1 MLGYLVRRILIMVP
15 TLIAISIVVFVIIHL
30 PPGDYFSTYIA
41 ELQSQGEPA
50 DLAKIAFL
58 KAQYG
63 FDKPLWQQYVFWA
76 IGLLHGEMG
85 FSFAYNLPVNQV
97 VGDRLFLTFI
107 VSFTT
112 ILFTYAVAFPI
123 GVYSA
128 THQYSWSDHSLTFL
142 GFLGL
147 ATPNFLLALV
157 LIYFAHLWFGIS
169 VGGLMDPQY
178 IDKAWSWGKAASVFA
193 HLWIP
198 VIVIGSAGTASM
210 IRRLRAN
217 LLDELQM
224 QYVVTAR
231 AKGLHPLRVLFKYP
245 LRMALNPFISD
256 IGSLLPH
263 VISGAAIVSV
273 VMSLPTTGP
282 MLLDALRSQDMYLA
296 GSFLMFMA
304 FMTVVGVFLSDV
316 ALAVLDPR
324 IRFQAGARQ

>member
-1 MLGYLVRRILIMVP
+1 MLSYLVHRILIMIP
-15 TLIAISIVVFVIIHL
+15 TLIAISIVIFTIINL
-30 PPGDYFSTYIA
+30 PPGDYFTTYIA
-41 ELQSQGEPA
+41 ELQSSGEAA
-50 DLAKIAFL
+50 DLVKINFL

-63 FDKPLWQQYVFWA
+63 FDRPIWEQYLYWVG
-76 IGLLHGEMG
+76 GLLHGDMG
-85 FSFAYNLPVNQV
+85 YSFAYGLPVNEV
-97 VGDRLFLTFI
+97 VGDRLLLTFI

-112 ILFTYAVAFPI
+112 ILFTYIVAFPI

-128 THQYSWSDHSLTFL
+128 THQYSWTDHGLTFL

-147 ATPNFLLALV
+147 ATPSFLLALV
-157 LIYFAHLWFGIS
+157 LLYLANVYFGIS
-169 VGGLMDPQY
+169 IGGLMDPTYVNQPWSVA
-178 IDKAWSWGKAASVFA
+178 KALSVAA

-198 VIVIGSAGTASM
+198 VIVIGTAGTAAM

-217 LLDELQM
+217 LLDELQK

-231 AKGLHPLRVLFKYP
+231 AKGLHPLKLLFKYP

-304 FMTVVGVFLSDV
+304 FLTVIGVFVSDL

-324 IRFQAGARQ
+324 IRLQAGRQQ